1 MSLYQR
7 EGLRRRTLG
16 ESGENGGKKVT
27 LNFNGFSSQHFL
39 ERSHNKARRVFN
51 LKDPSQPLPFLTPWK
66 LSILHGAAKSEFFTI
81 GFVLESTFN
90 YL

>member
-1 MSLYQR
+1 MIISKR
-7 EGLRRRTLG
+7 GAEKKDTGRKN
-16 ESGENGGKKVT
+16 NGGKKVT

-39 ERSHNKARRVFN
+39 EKSHNKARRVFN
-51 LKDPSQPLPFLTPWK
+51 LKDPRQSPPFLMLSK
-66 LSILHGAAKSEFFTI
+66 LSILHGATKSEYFTI